1 MTIKAFFKSTG
12 TVSLKV
18 LRALW
23 RAIGALMAGFVWA
36 LAVCLKHASAAN
48 DDSTSG
54 ADMLSRDA
62 DSFYDAS
69 SSWNYETEDQ
79 SH

>member
-1 MTIKAFFKSTG
+1 MTIKAFFNSTG
-12 TVSLKV
+12 TVSLKA

-36 LAVCLKHASAAN
+36 LAACLKHASAA

-54 ADMLSRDA
+54 ASILGEASRYEA
-62 DSFYDAS
+62 DDWVARNYDL
-69 SSWNYETEDQ
+69 D
-79 SH
+79 

>member
-12 TVSLKV
+12 TVSLKA

-23 RAIGALMAGFVWA
+23 RAIGALVAGFLWA
-36 LAVCLKHASAAN
+36 LVECLKHASAAD

-54 ADMLSRDA
+54 ASILGEASRYEA
-62 DSFYDAS
+62 DDWVARNYDL
-69 SSWNYETEDQ
+69 D
-79 SH
+79 